1 MLKKLV
7 CFYILV
13 VSGGVSASNTPAQVQ
28 LESFLKNMSS
38 LSADF
43 EQNLY
48 DHYGDKL
55 QQSTGSFSMKRPGKF
70 RWDYTLPYAQNII
83 SNGKKIWMY
92 DSELEQVNV
101 RPYSQILAS
110 SPISLLDKNQSLSV
124 EFIVESMPSAK
135 MLQWVKLLPKAEEN
149 DFKEIQIGLKD
160 GKIKIMRFVDN
171 FDQSTE
177 IKFER
182 LEVNPV
188 ISSNKFEFII
198 PEGVDVMG
206 DF

>member
-13 VSGGVSASNTPAQVQ
+13 MSGSVSASNVPAQAQ
-28 LESFLKNMSS
+28 LESFLSSMSS

-48 DHYGDKL
+48 DHYGDRL
-55 QQSTGSFSMKRPGKF
+55 QQSSGTFSMKRPGKF
-70 RWDYTLPYAQNII
+70 RWDYILPYAQNII

-124 EFIVESMPSAK
+124 EFTVEPMPSTKA
-135 MLQWVKLLPKAEEN
+135 LQWVRLLPKAQEN
-149 DFKEIQIGLKD
+149 DFKEIQIGLKE
-160 GKIKIMRFVDN
+160 GEIKIMRFVDN
-171 FDQSTE
+171 FDQVTE
-177 IKFER
+177 VKFEH
-182 LEVNPV
+182 LVVNPV
-188 ISSNKFEFII
+188 LNSEIFEFTV
-198 PEGVDVMG
+198 PEGADVMG

>member
-7 CFYILV
+7 CFYILLT
-13 VSGGVSASNTPAQVQ
+13 GSAVGADRSPAQVQ
-28 LESFLKNMSS
+28 LELFLRSMSG

-43 EQNLY
+43 EQSLY
-48 DHYGDKL
+48 DHYGDRL
-55 QQSTGSFSMKRPGKF
+55 QRSSGSFSMRRPGKF

-124 EFIVESMPSAK
+124 EFIIESMPSAK

-160 GKIKIMRFVDN
+160 EKIKIMRFVDN
-171 FDQSTE
+171 FDQVTE
-177 IKFER
+177 IKFEHLR
-182 LEVNPV
+182 VNPV
-188 ISSNKFEFII
+188 LSAEKFEFIA